1 MIPAVVTFVIVILVI
16 CLLFKIFGWSVKVLC
31 KILLNAFLGCVL
43 LFIFNYIFANLLNLQ
58 MFELPITGFTAL
70 LTGVL
75 GVPGVALLLILK
87 LV

>member
-1 MIPAVVTFVIVILVI
+1 MIAAVITFTVVIFVI
-16 CLLFKIFGWSVKVLC
+16 CLLFKIFGWSVKILC
-31 KILLNAFLGCVL
+31 KILLNTFLGCVL

-75 GVPGVALLLILK
+75 GVPGVALLLIFK
-87 LV
+87 LF